1 MMNTLRNSVA
11 IAALAIVVG
20 YSFQA
25 RADILVKATDGVN
38 TGTADDHATP
48 GHTSYSGAI
57 GNFTVS
63 YDLGAGFPGV
73 GSPSQPVLDLTS
85 LDLTTGTA
93 GGTLTVS
100 VTETDFTTTTG
111 PMQFLSSLVGNYVN
125 SQATLSTYFDT
136 TNAHFGT
143 GTLLS
148 SGLLNNQSA
157 VAVEPIITGPYSLT
171 EIVTIT
177 AGANSLTSLDA
188 IVRDVPEPA
197 TVSVL
202 GAALLMMLGIVGVR
216 RVAATGRHAVLAFG

>member
-1 MMNTLRNSVA
+1 M
-11 IAALAIVVG
+11 
-20 YSFQA
+20 
-25 RADILVKATDGVN
+25 
-38 TGTADDHATP
+38 
-48 GHTSYSGAI
+48 
-57 GNFTVS
+57 
-63 YDLGAGFPGV
+63 
-73 GSPSQPVLDLTS
+73 LDLTS

-100 VTETDFTTTTG
+100 VTESDFTTTTG

-157 VAVEPIITGPYSLT
+157 VVVEPIITGPYSLT

-197 TVSVL
+197 TLSVL
-202 GAALLMMLGIVGVR
+202 GAALLMLLGMVGAR
-216 RVAATGRHAVLAFG
+216 CVAPTGRHAGLAFS

>member
-1 MMNTLRNSVA
+1 
-11 IAALAIVVG
+11 
-20 YSFQA
+20 
-25 RADILVKATDGVN
+25 
-38 TGTADDHATP
+38 
-48 GHTSYSGAI
+48 
-57 GNFTVS
+57 
-63 YDLGAGFPGV
+63 
-73 GSPSQPVLDLTS
+73 VLDLTS

-100 VTETDFTTTTG
+100 LTETDFTTT
-111 PMQFLSSLVGNYVN
+111 PSPVQFLSSLVGNYVN

-148 SGLLNNQSA
+148 GGLLNNESA
-157 VAVEPIITGPYSLT
+157 VAAEPIIIGPYSLT

-197 TVSVL
+197 TLSVVS
-202 GAALLMMLGIVGVR
+202 AALLMLLGMVGAR
-216 RVAATGRHAVLAFG
+216 CVAPTGRHAGLAFS